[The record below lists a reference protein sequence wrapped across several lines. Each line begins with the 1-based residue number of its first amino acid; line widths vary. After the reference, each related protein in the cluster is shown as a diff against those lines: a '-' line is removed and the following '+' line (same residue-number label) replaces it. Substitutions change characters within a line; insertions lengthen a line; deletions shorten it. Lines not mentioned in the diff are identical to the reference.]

1 MGVITLP
8 TDGFAQAGARMGE
21 ALMRRM
27 ANAQAVVGGVSFA
40 VQFTDRP
47 TNLMVGGVLAQSGR
61 AVVVALAADLPA
73 ATVEGA
79 PITIGA
85 EAWTV
90 ATEPQLDRR
99 TMMVSFEVEQG

>member
-47 TNLMVGGVLAQSGR
+47 
-61 AVVVALAADLPA
+61 
-73 ATVEGA
+73 
-79 PITIGA
+79 
-85 EAWTV
+85 
-90 ATEPQLDRR
+90 R
-99 TMMVSFEVEQG
+99 T